1 MRPLTISGLW
11 MLLTLTIPGM
21 PSFAIEAPRGVI
33 VFIADD
39 QGEGDAGCY
48 GNTSIRTPNLDALA
62 KAGMRFENAFLTTS
76 SCSPSRSSILTG
88 RWPHNTNAEDLHT
101 PLPAE
106 QKTVAQ
112 YLQTA
117 GWYCA
122 AIGKWHLGNNEK
134 QHWDTIVPCG
144 GEQIG
149 AKAVQAFKNRPQDK
163 RFFFWIAST
172 DPHRGYRPNAIPQP
186 HDPQQVRVPAFLPDH
201 PQVRTD
207 IALYYDEINRF
218 DKAVGDVLAAV
229 DDDGLSEDTLVI
241 YMSDN
246 GMPFA
251 RAKTTLY
258 DSGIRTPF
266 LVRWPKQVAPQS
278 VQPHLLSSIDIAPTI
293 LELAGVPQT
302 TMQGTSMLPLLAGKG
317 APIHDAIYAEA
328 NWHDY
333 EQFTR
338 AVRTRRYKLV
348 HNYYHDQPLWHPA
361 DSVNSITWKAMLE
374 LHAKN
379 ALPPHQAYL
388 MQAPRPQEELFDLE
402 ADPHEFT
409 NLAQDPNYQEVL
421 TRMRGKL
428 DAWREMTDDR
438 LPEKRRD
445 DGFTRDG
452 KRIQSVNPKNK
463 NKAKPKAKPQ
473 RR

>member
-1 MRPLTISGLW
+1 MRTTMTCMPLI
-11 MLLTLTIPGM
+11 LLALCVTRTQ
-21 PSFAIEAPRGVI
+21 AEKVDAPQGVI
-33 VFIADD
+33 IFIADD

-48 GNTSIRTPNLDALA
+48 GNASIQTSNLDALA
-62 KAGMRFENAFLTTS
+62 TAGMRFEHAFLTTS

-88 RWPHNTNAEDLHT
+88 RWPHSTQAEDLHT

-112 YLQTA
+112 YLQQA

-149 AKAVQAFKNRPQDK
+149 ERAVSTFNKRPQDK
-163 RFFFWIAST
+163 PFFFWIAST
-172 DPHRGYRPNAIPQP
+172 DPHRGYRPNAIPKP
-186 HDPQQVRVPAFLPDH
+186 HDPQQVKIPAFLPDH
-201 PQVRTD
+201 PAVRKD
-207 IALYYDEINRF
+207 IALYYDEISRF
-218 DKAVGDVLAAV
+218 DQAVGDTLAAV
-229 DDDGLSEDTLVI
+229 EQAGLSEDTLVI

-266 LVRWPKQVAPQS
+266 LVRWPKQVAS
-278 VQPHLLSSIDIAPTI
+278 DVVQRHLVSSIDIAPTI
-293 LELAGVPQT
+293 LQLAGVQQT
-302 TMQGTSMLPLLAGKG
+302 TMQGTSMLPLLRGQDTA
-317 APIHDAIYAEA
+317 IQDAIFAEA

-338 AVRTRRYKLV
+338 AVRTDRYKLV
-348 HNYYHDQPLWHPA
+348 RNFYNDQPLWHPA

-374 LHAKN
+374 LHAAGK
-379 ALPPHQAYL
+379 LPPHQAYL
-388 MQAPRPQEELFDLE
+388 MQAPRPEEELYDLQ

-409 NLAQDPNYQEVL
+409 NLAKDPDYQTVL
-421 TRMRGKL
+421 QALRAKL
-428 DAWREMTDDR
+428 DVWRDKTADTLPADR
-438 LPEKRRD
+438 RA

-452 KRIQSVNPKNK
+452 KRVGRPKSKKNK
-463 NKAKPKAKPQ
+463 
-473 RR
+473 R